1 MAEHVRIYEEKKSTS
16 IWLWLLPLLLLL
28 ALLAF
33 FLLRH
38 RAPAATAIAAPVATT
53 PILANPNPALP
64 EIGTIHFATGTAAIT
79 PEGKATLDRA
89 AAAMKTHPE
98 ARLRIEGFTDSTGP
112 AALNDVLSQQRA
124 LAAANYLKAEGI
136 EGSRLTGEG
145 FGPDDP
151 AGDNAG
157 SSGRADNRRAE
168 LFVSH

>member
-1 MAEHVRIYEEKKSTS
+1 LALAASASAAACASR
-16 IWLWLLPLLLLL
+16 LLP
-28 ALLAF
+28 A
-33 FLLRH
+33 
-38 RAPAATAIAAPVATT
+38 AAPRARCYSY
-53 PILANPNPALP
+53 
-64 EIGTIHFATGTAAIT
+64 EIGTSHFATGTAAIT